1 MKTLL
6 IVDPQIDFI
15 SGSLAVAEGADAMNR
30 LVDYLHEHET
40 EIDHVVVTLD
50 QHPIHHCSFSSEGG
64 IWPAHCVRYTVGAAV
79 YPPLMQKLTEM
90 SPRLQSLR
98 FVEKAIT
105 PERDAYSAFAEAVPE
120 VLLQSD
126 IIRVAG
132 IAGDYCVKASM
143 EDLTRHG
150 LGDKLC
156 PIRECIAY
164 IHPPE
169 TQSTI

>member
-15 SGSLAVAEGADAMNR
+15 SGSLAVAEGAHAMNC
-30 LVDYLHEHET
+30 LVDYLHEHEA
-40 EIDHVVVTLD
+40 EIDHVVVTMD

-64 IWPAHCVRYTVGAAV
+64 IWPAHCVRYSEGAAI
-79 YPPLMQKLTEM
+79 YSPLMRKLTEM
-90 SPRLQSLR
+90 SRRLKSLR
-98 FVEKAIT
+98 FVEKATT
-105 PERDAYSAFAEAVPE
+105 PEQDAYSAFAEDVPD
-120 VLLQSD
+120 VLRQSD
-126 IIRVAG
+126 TIWVAG

-150 LGDKLC
+150 LGEKLF

-169 TQSTI
+169 V